1 MRLNSKTR
9 TLAGNIRLISIAVLQ
24 VAAFGASAQAL
35 DPPAL
40 DLPGKASDTAG
51 DSCCASL
58 VLRCQRDAAAPTTT
72 AADRVAIANEQT
84 KQRLDG
90 RRTSPSSNPNDVDS
104 VVVTADRAEEGQ
116 WQQFGD
122 EIDQAVTPD
131 CVTVGSSSGLLALPL
146 MAIMA
151 ADGACR

>member
-40 DLPGKASDTAG
+40 DLPGKASATAG
-51 DSCCASL
+51 DSCGASL
-58 VLRCQRDAAAPTTT
+58 VLRCQRDTAAPTAT

-131 CVTVGSSSGLLALPL
+131 CATVGSSSGLLALPL

>member
-1 MRLNSKTR
+1 MRLNSKTK

-51 DSCCASL
+51 DSCGASL
-58 VLRCQRDAAAPTTT
+58 VLRCQRDAAAPTAT

-104 VVVTADRAEEGQ
+104 VVVTADRAQEGQ

-122 EIDQAVTPD
+122 EIDQAGTPD